1 MSSLSQDLK
10 RFAEAS
16 ASVCGWFVGFVDADT
31 ARCVPLAAVRCLR
44 VTPAGGP
51 DWAAEPGP
59 PAGLVPAGLHVIGAF
74 AICDGAGSAA
84 DQLLALY
91 KPHLEQL
98 SAQLS
103 PEARGAAGG
112 IALAAVSAGG
122 EAEFFSGKLGG
133 GALQLQPADA
143 PVRDEAEAAFRAQH
157 VALHVSCTLALSVAC
172 PAADDA
178 WGKAQRAALEEAR
191 GALLASLA
199 PTALRFFFPAAPQA
213 GVCSAMAAAGAM
225 TVGALAGGE
234 EGEEVEE
241 EEDDDDDDDEGAGRK
256 KGGKPKKGGGAKG
269 KKGGGKKGGKKRP
282 GGGAA
287 AAAGGGSGSAA
298 EEAAAE
304 AADPD
309 RLEVQLLWPLSAA
322 AGGACAPPVLR
333 CEGVAAGASLVWPLG
348 LEDILYARRATLLT
362 AALGALQASLAA
374 RVEALV
380 AAVPR
385 GGATPRAAMASV
397 PTALVFHPPAL
408 ATAVRAL
415 YAVREEEGPAEQ
427 SLQPQRAQLHAA
439 LGLPIDR
446 PLLRSSNALG
456 CAAGAGG
463 RPFPGLLTNVHEGL
477 APSGVKA
484 GEAAL
489 VQGECGRFQP
499 SAPPAPALIV
509 TLPLLP
515 PSTLRPPPSTLRY
528 LSWTAGGASSR

>member
-1 MSSLSQDLK
+1 MPVALDDMSSSLSQDLK

-74 AICDGAGSAA
+74 AVCDGAGSAA

-91 KPHLEQL
+91 KPHLAQL

-103 PEARGAAGG
+103 PEARGAGGG
-112 IALAAVSAGG
+112 ITLAAVGAGG
-122 EAEFFSGKLGG
+122 EAEFFSGKLSG

-143 PVRDEAEAAFRAQH
+143 PVREEAEAAFRAQH
-157 VALHVSCTLALSVAC
+157 VALHVSCTLPLSVAC

-213 GVCSAMAAAGAM
+213 GVCSALEAAGAM

-234 EGEEVEE
+234 EGEE
-241 EEDDDDDDDEGAGRK
+241 EDDDDDEDDDEGAGRK

-269 KKGGGKKGGKKRP
+269 KKGGGGKKGGKKRP
-282 GGGAA
+282 GGGGAA
-287 AAAGGGSGSAA
+287 AAGGSGSAA
-298 EEAAAE
+298 EEATAE
-304 AADPD
+304 ATDPD

-348 LEDILYARRATLLT
+348 LEDLIYARRTTPLA
-362 AALGALQASLAA
+362 AALSALQASLAA
-374 RVEALV
+374 RAEALV

-385 GGATPRAAMASV
+385 GGATPRAALGSV
-397 PTALVFHPPAL
+397 PTALVFQPAAL

-439 LGLPIDR
+439 LGLPVDR

-484 GEAAL
+484 GEASL
-489 VQGECGRFQP
+489 VQGECERF
-499 SAPPAPALIV
+499 
-509 TLPLLP
+509 
-515 PSTLRPPPSTLRY
+515 
-528 LSWTAGGASSR
+528 